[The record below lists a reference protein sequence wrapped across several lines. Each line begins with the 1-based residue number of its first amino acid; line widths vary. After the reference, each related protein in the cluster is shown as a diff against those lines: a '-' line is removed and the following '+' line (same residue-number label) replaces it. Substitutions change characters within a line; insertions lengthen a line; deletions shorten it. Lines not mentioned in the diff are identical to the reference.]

1 VHDCLTTAKPP
12 QLEDKPQVPLK
23 IGIVTEYCYP
33 LLGGISENV
42 HHTATE
48 LVARGHAVTIISAAP
63 PNNGFTLPVPNGIP
77 TRRVGRTM
85 KIYGNGAIAHF
96 TVGVHLWREMREL
109 LEAERF
115 DLLQLHSPL
124 FFTLPPMAALLGKCP
139 RVGTFHSYF
148 EPSLVYNAL
157 KGVLQ
162 KQFVD
167 RLDGVTVV
175 SPSVLRALSRYFEMD
190 ARIVPNGVDTQMF
203 NPRVPR
209 MVRFGPEKRT
219 LLFLGRFDPRNG
231 LPFMLRA
238 FAEVRKRL
246 RDVRLVVVGSGP
258 LEGVYQRMVPD
269 DLRDDVHFEGPALI
283 NRPSYYAS
291 ADLFC
296 SPISNAS
303 FGITLLEAMA
313 TGTPIVATDNVGYRD
328 LLGPEGLLVSY
339 DVKGFADAIVQLL
352 SDDRLR
358 VAMREAGLRKAEEY
372 SWPSVV
378 TRLLDYFQEITAG
391 TCRVAC

>member
-1 VHDCLTTAKPP
+1 M
-12 QLEDKPQVPLK
+12 PLK
-23 IGIVTEYCYP
+23 IGIVTEYYYP

-48 LVARGHAVTIISAAP
+48 LVARGHRVTIITAAP
-63 PNNGFTLPVPNGIP
+63 TANGFQMAMPNGIP
-77 TRRVGRTM
+77 VTRIGRSA

-96 TVGVHLWREMREL
+96 AIGPHVWRDLRGA

-115 DLLQLHSPL
+115 DLLQVHSPL
-124 FFTLPPMAALLGKCP
+124 FFTLPPLATLLGRCP
-139 RVGTFHSYF
+139 RIGTFHSYF
-148 EPSLVYNAL
+148 EPTLIYRAL

-162 KQFVD
+162 KQFLS

-190 ARIVPNGVDTQMF
+190 ARVIPNGVDTRMF
-203 NPRVPR
+203 NPRVAR
-209 MVRFGPEKRT
+209 LARFGPEKRT

-238 FAEVRKRL
+238 FTEVRKRI
-246 RDVRLVVVGSGP
+246 RDVRLVVVGTGP
-258 LEGVYQRMVPD
+258 LESVYTRMVPD
-269 DLRDDVHFEGPALI
+269 DIRDDVHFEGPALL
-283 NRPSYYAS
+283 NRPSFYAT

-328 LLGPEGLLVSY
+328 LLGPEGLLVPY
-339 DVKGFADAIVQLL
+339 DVPAFADAIVQML
-352 SDDRLR
+352 SDDRLLL
-358 VAMREAGLRKAEEY
+358 AMREAGLRKAEQY

-378 TRLLDYFQEITAG
+378 TRLMAYVDEVLAG
-391 TCRVAC
+391 RCRAAV

>member
-1 VHDCLTTAKPP
+1 
-12 QLEDKPQVPLK
+12 VPLK

-63 PNNGFTLPVPNGIP
+63 PSNGFTLPVPNGIP

-148 EPSLVYNAL
+148 EASLVYNAL

-378 TRLLDYFQEITAG
+378 TRLLDYFGEVLAT
-391 TCRVAC
+391 R

>member
-1 VHDCLTTAKPP
+1 
-12 QLEDKPQVPLK
+12 VPLK
-23 IGIVTEYCYP
+23 IGIITEYYYP

-48 LVARGHAVTIISAAP
+48 LAARGHKVTIVTPAP
-63 PNNGFTLPVPNGIP
+63 PADGFQLAVPNGIP
-77 TRRVGRTM
+77 IRRIGRSA
-85 KIYGNGAIAHF
+85 KIYGNGAMAHF
-96 TVGVHLWREMREL
+96 TIGPHLWRDMRGV
-109 LEAERF
+109 LEDERF
-115 DLLQLHSPL
+115 DLLQVHSPL
-124 FFTLPPMAALLGKCP
+124 FFTLPPLATLLGTCP
-139 RVGTFHSYF
+139 RIGTFHSYF
-148 EPSLVYNAL
+148 EPTLVYQAL

-162 KQFVD
+162 KRIVE

-190 ARIVPNGVDTQMF
+190 ARVIPNGVDTRMF

-209 MVRFGPEKRT
+209 LARFGPDKRT

-231 LPFMLRA
+231 LLFMLRA
-238 FAEVRKRL
+238 FAEVRKRI
-246 RDVRLVVVGSGP
+246 RDVRLVVVGTGP
-258 LEGVYQRMVPD
+258 LEPLYTRLVPD
-269 DLRDDVHFEGPALI
+269 DISEDVHFEGPALL
-283 NRPSYYAS
+283 NRPSFYAT

-313 TGTPIVATDNVGYRD
+313 SGTPIVATDNIGYRD
-328 LLGPEGLLVSY
+328 LLGPEGLLVPY
-339 DVKGFADAIVQLL
+339 DVQAFADAIVQML

-358 VAMREAGLRKAEEY
+358 LAMREAGLRKAEQY

-378 TRLLDYFQEITAG
+378 TQLMHYVDEVLDG
-391 TCRVAC
+391 RCRVAV